1 MKYKKYIEIL
11 VEYDTTEIWEKTE
24 KEMKEVL
31 DMFNNISR
39 KVTILKIEQGVN
51 GNDGQNK

>member
-11 VEYDTTEIWEKTE
+11 IEYDTTEIWKKTE
-24 KEMKEVL
+24 KEIEEVL